1 MKGERKNRR
10 GLMEKLKLPDITQ
23 FIDLDRFVESEVQL
37 IKRAYAFAVHAHRD
51 QKRLSGEPYIIH
63 PLHVS
68 KILFEMG
75 FDAKVIVAALL
86 HDTVED
92 TGTTLTSIKSEFD
105 GEIADLVDGVTK
117 ISRIRSE
124 NIKQRQAEN
133 IRKMLFSMVND
144 IRVILIKLADKLHN
158 MRTLEFMDR
167 ENAQRIARETL
178 DIYAPLA
185 GRLGMAR
192 VKVELEDL
200 SLKHLDPEFYNDLK
214 NYITESKDKRER
226 HIENVKRIL
235 KDQFAQYGIQARI
248 MGRAKHFYSIYKKM
262 KDKDKNYAEIF
273 DLFAIR
279 IIAASMKECYV
290 ILGLV
295 HKLWMPLGGRFK
307 DYVAMPKSNMYQSLH
322 TTVIGPEGK
331 PLEVQIRTEK
341 MNIIAEEGIS
351 AHWAYK
357 EGKSDLSSI
366 EKELTWLKKLKLW
379 KEYINNPLGFMEDLQ
394 KDLLEDEI
402 YVFTPKGDVIDLPV
416 GSTPIDFAFKI
427 HTEIGHHCFGAKVN
441 DRIVP
446 LRKPLHSCDV
456 VEILTAKNTTPSQE
470 WLDVVKTSRA
480 RHKIRAYFSNPEP
493 KTKQKEQEK
502 HTSVQEEKPSETFQ
516 REEKPVQRLSPGS
529 EYNLIAEGE
538 RNIQIHLAQCCN
550 PHPGDDIVGY
560 ITRGKGITVH
570 RVNCKNL
577 KAIRDYEKRKI
588 VVEWESKS
596 RKVFNLEIVARD
608 RTGLLMDITTAIANS
623 NANIVELH
631 SKTNRDG
638 RVKSTLRIQIQE
650 DQQLK
655 FFIKDLKSI
664 PEIISIEYH

>member
-1 MKGERKNRR
+1 
-10 GLMEKLKLPDITQ
+10 MEKIKIPDVSQ
-23 FIDLDRFVESEVQL
+23 FIDMGKFEEGDVRIIQ
-37 IKRAYAFAVHAHRD
+37 KAYEFASNAHRE

-68 KILFEMG
+68 KILFDMG
-75 FDAKVIVAALL
+75 FDAKVIAAALL

-92 TGTTLTSIKSEFD
+92 TGITLARIKGQFD
-105 GEIADLVDGVTK
+105 QEIADLVDGVTK

-158 MRTLEFMDR
+158 MRTLDYMDR

-178 DIYAPLA
+178 EIYAPLA

-200 SLKHLDPEFYNDLK
+200 ALKHLDPDFYNDLT
-214 NYITESKDKRER
+214 NYITESKDKREKY
-226 HIENVKRIL
+226 IENVKHIL
-235 KDQFAQYGIQARI
+235 EEQFAQHGILARI

-262 KDKDKNYAEIF
+262 KDKDKNYDEVL

-279 IIAASMKECYV
+279 IIAESLKECYI

-295 HKLWMPLGGRFK
+295 HKLWMPFGGRFK

-322 TTVIGPEGK
+322 TTIIGPEGR

-357 EGKSDLSSI
+357 EGKRDLSSI
-366 EKELTWLKKLKLW
+366 EKELTWLKKLKMW
-379 KEYINNPLGFMEDLQ
+379 KEYINNPSGFMEDLQ

-402 YVFTPKGDVIDLPV
+402 YIFTPRGDVIDLPI
-416 GSTPIDFAFKI
+416 GSTPIDFAYKI
-427 HTEIGHHCFGAKVN
+427 HTEIGNHCFGAKVN

-456 VEILTAKNTTPSQE
+456 VEILTAKNTTPSRE

-480 RHKIRAYFSNPEP
+480 RHKIRVFFSNLET
-493 KTKQKEQEK
+493 KTKQKAHEK
-502 HTSVQEEKPSETFQ
+502 STPPSSD
-516 REEKPVQRLSPGS
+516 KGIVPVQQEGKTSQTPSLGS

-538 RNIQIHLAQCCN
+538 KNVQMHIALCCN
-550 PHPGDDIVGY
+550 PHPGDDIIGY

-570 RVNCKNL
+570 RVDCKNL
-577 KAIRDYEKRKI
+577 KAIRDYKKRKI
-588 VVEWESKS
+588 TVEWESKT
-596 RKVFNLEIVARD
+596 RKVLSVDIVARD

-631 SKTNRDG
+631 SKTTRDG
-638 RVKSTLRIQIQE
+638 LVKAVLRIQIQE
-650 DQQLK
+650 EQQLR
-655 FFIKDLKSI
+655 FFLKDIKSI
-664 PEIISIEYH
+664 PEIISIEYR

>member
-1 MKGERKNRR
+1 MKVDRR
-10 GLMEKLKLPDITQ
+10 SRRDFMEKLKLPDITQ
-23 FIDLDRFVESEVQL
+23 FIDLDRFEESEVQL
-37 IKRAYAFAVHAHRD
+37 LKRAYAFAVHAHRD

-75 FDAKVIVAALL
+75 FDAKVIIAALL

-105 GEIADLVDGVTK
+105 GEIADLVNGVTK

-124 NIKQRQAEN
+124 NIRQRQAEN

-158 MRTLEFMDR
+158 MRTLDFMDR

-214 NYITESKDKRER
+214 NYITESKDKRESY
-226 HIENVKRIL
+226 IENVKRIL
-235 KDQFAQYGIQARI
+235 EDQFAQYGIQARI

-262 KDKDKNYAEIF
+262 KDKDKNYDEIF

-279 IIAASMKECYV
+279 IVPTSMKECYV
-290 ILGLV
+290 ILGIV

-402 YVFTPKGDVIDLPV
+402 YVFTPKGDVIDLPI

-427 HTEIGHHCFGAKVN
+427 HTEIGYHCFGAKVN

-456 VEILTAKNTTPSQE
+456 VEILTAKNATPSQE

-480 RHKIRAYFSNPEP
+480 RHKIRVYFSNPEP
-493 KTKQKEQEK
+493 KTKQKEQGK
-502 HTSVQEEKPSETFQ
+502 HASAQEEKPSDTKQ
-516 REEKPVQRLSPGS
+516 REEKPAQSLTPGS
-529 EYNLIAEGE
+529 VYNLIAEGE
-538 RNIQIHLAQCCN
+538 RNVQMYLAQCCN
-550 PHPGDDIVGY
+550 PHPGDDIIGY

-577 KAIRDYEKRKI
+577 KAIRDYGKRKI
-588 VVEWESKS
+588 NVEWESKS

-655 FFIKDLKSI
+655 FFLKDLKSI

>member
-1 MKGERKNRR
+1 VDRR
-10 GLMEKLKLPDITQ
+10 SRRDFMEKLKLPDITQ
-23 FIDLDRFVESEVQL
+23 FIDLDRFEESEVQL
-37 IKRAYAFAVHAHRD
+37 LKRAYAFAIHAHRD

-75 FDAKVIVAALL
+75 FDAKVIIAALL

-105 GEIADLVDGVTK
+105 GEIADLVNGVTK

-124 NIKQRQAEN
+124 NIRQRQAEN

-158 MRTLEFMDR
+158 MRTLDFMDR

-214 NYITESKDKRER
+214 NYITESKDKRESY
-226 HIENVKRIL
+226 IENVKRIL
-235 KDQFAQYGIQARI
+235 EDQFAQYGIQARI

-262 KDKDKNYAEIF
+262 KDKDKNYDEIF

-279 IIAASMKECYV
+279 IVPTSMKECYV
-290 ILGLV
+290 ILGIV

-402 YVFTPKGDVIDLPV
+402 YVFTPKGDVIDLPI

-427 HTEIGHHCFGAKVN
+427 HTEIGYHCFGAKVN

-456 VEILTAKNTTPSQE
+456 VEILTAKNATPSQE

-480 RHKIRAYFSNPEP
+480 RHKIRVYFSNPEP
-493 KTKQKEQEK
+493 KTKQKEQGK
-502 HTSVQEEKPSETFQ
+502 HASAQEEKPSDTKQ
-516 REEKPVQRLSPGS
+516 REEKPAQSLTPGS
-529 EYNLIAEGE
+529 VYNLIAEGE
-538 RNIQIHLAQCCN
+538 RNVQMYLAQCCN
-550 PHPGDDIVGY
+550 PHPGDDIIGY

-577 KAIRDYEKRKI
+577 KAIRDYGKRKI
-588 VVEWESKS
+588 NVEWESKS

-655 FFIKDLKSI
+655 FFLKDLKSI

>member
-1 MKGERKNRR
+1 
-10 GLMEKLKLPDITQ
+10 MEKLKLPDIMQ
-23 FIDLDRFVESEVQL
+23 FMDLDRFEESEVQL
-37 IKRAYAFAVHAHRD
+37 LKRAYAFAVHAHRD
-51 QKRLSGEPYIIH
+51 QRRLSGEPYIIH

-75 FDAKVIVAALL
+75 FDAKVIIAALL

-92 TGTTLTSIKSEFD
+92 TGTTLTSIKSEFG
-105 GEIADLVDGVTK
+105 GEIADLVNGVTK

-124 NIKQRQAEN
+124 NIRQRQAEN

-158 MRTLEFMDR
+158 MRTLDFMDR

-226 HIENVKRIL
+226 YIENVKRIL
-235 KDQFAQYGIQARI
+235 EDQFAQYGIQAMI

-262 KDKDKNYAEIF
+262 KDKDKNYDEIF

-279 IIAASMKECYV
+279 IVPTSMKECYV
-290 ILGLV
+290 ILGIV

-402 YVFTPKGDVIDLPV
+402 YVFTPKGDVIDLPI

-427 HTEIGHHCFGAKVN
+427 HTEIGYHCFGAKVN

-456 VEILTAKNTTPSQE
+456 VEILTAKNATPSQE

-480 RHKIRAYFSNPEP
+480 RHKIRVYFSNPEP

-502 HTSVQEEKPSETFQ
+502 HASAQEEKPSDTKQ
-516 REEKPVQRLSPGS
+516 REEKPAQSLSPGS
-529 EYNLIAEGE
+529 VYNLIAEGE
-538 RNIQIHLAQCCN
+538 RNVQMYLAQCCN
-550 PHPGDDIVGY
+550 PHPGDDIIGY

-577 KAIRDYEKRKI
+577 KAIRDYGKRKI
-588 VVEWESKS
+588 NVEWESKS
-596 RKVFNLEIVARD
+596 RKVFNLEIVAKD

-655 FFIKDLKSI
+655 FFLKDLKSI

>member
-1 MKGERKNRR
+1 
-10 GLMEKLKLPDITQ
+10 MEKLKLPDIMQ
-23 FIDLDRFVESEVQL
+23 FMDLDRFEESEVQL
-37 IKRAYAFAVHAHRD
+37 LKRAYAFAVHAHRD
-51 QKRLSGEPYIIH
+51 QRRLSGEPYIIH

-75 FDAKVIVAALL
+75 FDAKVIIAALL

-92 TGTTLTSIKSEFD
+92 TGTTLTSIKSEFG
-105 GEIADLVDGVTK
+105 GEIADLVNGVTK

-124 NIKQRQAEN
+124 NIRQRQAEN

-158 MRTLEFMDR
+158 MRTLDFMDR

-214 NYITESKDKRER
+214 NYITESKDKRESY
-226 HIENVKRIL
+226 IENVKRIL
-235 KDQFAQYGIQARI
+235 EDQFAQYGIQAMI

-262 KDKDKNYAEIF
+262 KDKDKNYDEIF

-279 IIAASMKECYV
+279 IVPTSMKECYV
-290 ILGLV
+290 ILGIV

-402 YVFTPKGDVIDLPV
+402 YVFTPKGDVIDLPI

-427 HTEIGHHCFGAKVN
+427 HTEIGYHCFGAKVN

-456 VEILTAKNTTPSQE
+456 VEILTAKNATPSQE

-480 RHKIRAYFSNPEP
+480 RHKIRVYFSNPEP

-502 HTSVQEEKPSETFQ
+502 HASAQEEKPSDTKQ
-516 REEKPVQRLSPGS
+516 REEKPSQSLSPGS
-529 EYNLIAEGE
+529 VYNLIAEGE
-538 RNIQIHLAQCCN
+538 RNVQMYLAQCCN
-550 PHPGDDIVGY
+550 PHPGDDIIGY

-577 KAIRDYEKRKI
+577 KAIRDYGKRKI
-588 VVEWESKS
+588 NVEWESKS
-596 RKVFNLEIVARD
+596 RKVFNLEIVAKD

-655 FFIKDLKSI
+655 FFLKDLKSI

>member
-1 MKGERKNRR
+1 
-10 GLMEKLKLPDITQ
+10 MEKLKLPDIMQ
-23 FIDLDRFVESEVQL
+23 FMDLDRFEESEVQL
-37 IKRAYAFAVHAHRD
+37 LKRAYAFAVHAHRD
-51 QKRLSGEPYIIH
+51 QRRLSGEPYIIH

-75 FDAKVIVAALL
+75 FDAKVIIAALL

-92 TGTTLTSIKSEFD
+92 TGTTLTSIKSEFG
-105 GEIADLVDGVTK
+105 GEIADLVNGVTK

-124 NIKQRQAEN
+124 NIRQRQAEN

-158 MRTLEFMDR
+158 MRTLDFMDR

-226 HIENVKRIL
+226 YIENVKRIL
-235 KDQFAQYGIQARI
+235 EDQFAQYGIQAMI

-262 KDKDKNYAEIF
+262 KDKDKNYDEIF

-279 IIAASMKECYV
+279 IVPTSMKECYV
-290 ILGLV
+290 ILGIV

-402 YVFTPKGDVIDLPV
+402 YVFTPKGDVIDLPI

-427 HTEIGHHCFGAKVN
+427 HTEIGYHCFGAKVN

-456 VEILTAKNTTPSQE
+456 VEILTAKNATPSQE

-480 RHKIRAYFSNPEP
+480 RHKIRVYFSNPEP

-502 HTSVQEEKPSETFQ
+502 HASAQEEKPSDTKQ
-516 REEKPVQRLSPGS
+516 REEKPSQSLSPGS
-529 EYNLIAEGE
+529 VYNLIAEGE
-538 RNIQIHLAQCCN
+538 RNVQMYLAQCCN
-550 PHPGDDIVGY
+550 PHPGDDIIGY

-577 KAIRDYEKRKI
+577 KAIRDYGKRKI
-588 VVEWESKS
+588 NVEWESKS
-596 RKVFNLEIVARD
+596 RKVFNLEIVAKD

-655 FFIKDLKSI
+655 FFLKDLKSI

>member
-1 MKGERKNRR
+1 
-10 GLMEKLKLPDITQ
+10 MEKLKLPDIMQ
-23 FIDLDRFVESEVQL
+23 FMDLDRFEESEVQL
-37 IKRAYAFAVHAHRD
+37 LKRAYAFAVHAHRD
-51 QKRLSGEPYIIH
+51 QRRLSGEPYIIH

-75 FDAKVIVAALL
+75 FDAKVIIAALL

-92 TGTTLTSIKSEFD
+92 TGTTLTSIKSEFG
-105 GEIADLVDGVTK
+105 GEIADLVNGVTK

-124 NIKQRQAEN
+124 NIRQRQAEN

-158 MRTLEFMDR
+158 MRTLDFMDR

-214 NYITESKDKRER
+214 NYITESKDKRESY
-226 HIENVKRIL
+226 IENVKRIL
-235 KDQFAQYGIQARI
+235 EDQFAQYGIQAMI

-262 KDKDKNYAEIF
+262 KDKDKNYDEIF

-279 IIAASMKECYV
+279 IVPTSMKECYV
-290 ILGLV
+290 ILGIV

-402 YVFTPKGDVIDLPV
+402 YVFTPKGDVIDLPI

-427 HTEIGHHCFGAKVN
+427 HTEIGYHCFGAKVN

-456 VEILTAKNTTPSQE
+456 VEILTAKNATPSQE

-480 RHKIRAYFSNPEP
+480 RHKIRVYFSNPEP

-502 HTSVQEEKPSETFQ
+502 HASAQEEKPSDTKQ
-516 REEKPVQRLSPGS
+516 REEKPAQSLSPGS
-529 EYNLIAEGE
+529 VYNLIAEGE
-538 RNIQIHLAQCCN
+538 RNVQMYLAQCCN
-550 PHPGDDIVGY
+550 PHPGDDIIGY

-577 KAIRDYEKRKI
+577 KAIRDYGKRKI
-588 VVEWESKS
+588 NVEWESKS
-596 RKVFNLEIVARD
+596 RKVFNLEIVAKD

-655 FFIKDLKSI
+655 FFLKDLKSI

>member
-1 MKGERKNRR
+1 
-10 GLMEKLKLPDITQ
+10 MEKQIATDIARY
-23 FIDLDRFVESEVQL
+23 IDLKRFDDTDVQL
-37 IKRAYAFAVHAHRD
+37 IRKAYSFASAAHID
-51 QKRLSGEPYIIH
+51 QKRLSGEPYITH
-63 PLHVS
+63 PLNVS

-75 FDAKVIVAALL
+75 FDAKVIAAALL

-92 TGTTLTSIKSEFD
+92 TGITLPKLKNQFD
-105 GEIADLVDGVTK
+105 REIADLVDGVTK

-158 MRTLEFMDR
+158 MRTLEYMD
-167 ENAQRIARETL
+167 EGNAQRISRETL

-200 SLKHLDPEFYNDLK
+200 SLKHLQPEFYSDLK
-214 NYITESKDKRER
+214 TYITESKDKREKY
-226 HIENVKRIL
+226 IENVKHILEEQFRQHRIN
-235 KDQFAQYGIQARI
+235 AQIL
-248 MGRAKHFYSIYKKM
+248 GRAKHFYSIYKKM
-262 KDKDKNYAEIF
+262 KDKDKTFDEIF

-279 IIAASMKECYV
+279 IVADTLKECYV
-290 ILGLV
+290 ILGIV
-295 HKLWMPLGGRFK
+295 HKLWKPLGGRFK

-322 TTVIGPEGK
+322 TTVIGPEGRH
-331 PLEVQIRTEK
+331 LEVQIRTDE
-341 MNIIAEEGIS
+341 MNIIAEEGIC
-351 AHWAYK
+351 AHWVYK
-357 EGKSDLSSI
+357 EGKKNLGSI
-366 EKELTWLKKLKLW
+366 EKELTWLKKLKMW
-379 KEYINNPLGFMEDLQ
+379 KENINNPSGFMEDLQ
-394 KDLLEDEI
+394 KDLLEEEI

-416 GSTPIDFAFKI
+416 GSTPIDFAYKI
-427 HTEIGHHCFGAKVN
+427 HTEVGNHCYGAKVN
-441 DRIVP
+441 DRILP

-456 VEILTAKNTTPSQE
+456 LEILTGKNATPSME

-480 RHKIRAYFSNPEP
+480 RHKIRAFFSNLEE
-493 KTKQKEQEK
+493 KREETRQKEPA
-502 HTSVQEEKPSETFQ
+502 KPTPPQGGKKYE
-516 REEKPVQRLSPGS
+516 REEKPVQSILQGR

-538 RNIQIHLAQCCN
+538 KNVQMHLAQCCN
-550 PHPGDDIVGY
+550 PHPGDDIIGY

-577 KAIRDYEKRKI
+577 KAIKDYERRKI
-588 VVEWESKS
+588 AVEWESKT
-596 RKVFNLEIVARD
+596 RKVFNLDIISRD

-631 SKTNRDG
+631 LKTNREG
-638 RVKSTLRIQIQE
+638 FVNAAFRIQIQHE
-650 DQQLK
+650 QQLK
-655 FFIKDLKSI
+655 FFLKDIKAI